1 MEGEGV
7 DFYCWHCLHNCLGGQ
22 FCGTLLPLYSVFGHF
37 TGPPEWPP
45 INQLR
50 QWWFPALKSQL
61 NIYET
66 PLFKQQTL
74 RKGEEKEENLCK
86 GRQSLGRS
94 VKKKCKKRLQRHQKL
109 STAPRILQYV
119 GTHLIIWGHFCLA
132 HRIRTRDN
140 WKEPLFSCHIT
151 IWRKHIGQTS

>member
-61 NIYET
+61 NSYET
-66 PLFKQQTL
+66 PLFKEQTL
-74 RKGEEKEENLCK
+74 RKGEEKEENRYK

-94 VKKKCKKRLQRHQKL
+94 VKKDCKKRLQRHQKL
-109 STAPRILQYV
+109 STTPRILQYF
-119 GTHLIIWGHFCLA
+119 GNPFDNLRPFLTRSSNTHKRELK
-132 HRIRTRDN
+132 RTFVLLSHHYL
-140 WKEPLFSCHIT
+140 KKTYC
-151 IWRKHIGQTS
+151 

>member
-1 MEGEGV
+1 MKGEGV

-61 NIYET
+61 NSYET
-66 PLFKQQTL
+66 PLFKEQTL
-74 RKGEEKEENLCK
+74 RKGEEKEENRYK

-94 VKKKCKKRLQRHQKL
+94 VKKDCKKRLQRHQKL
-109 STAPRILQYV
+109 STTPRILQYF
-119 GTHLIIWGHFCLA
+119 GNPFGAFLTRSSNTQKRELK
-132 HRIRTRDN
+132 RTFV
-140 WKEPLFSCHIT
+140 LLSH
-151 IWRKHIGQTS
+151 HYL

>member
-61 NIYET
+61 NSYET
-66 PLFKQQTL
+66 PLFKEQTL
-74 RKGEEKEENLCK
+74 RKGEEKEENRYK

-94 VKKKCKKRLQRHQKL
+94 VKKDCKKRLQRHQKL
-109 STAPRILQYV
+109 STTPRILQYF
-119 GTHLIIWGHFCLA
+119 GNPFGAFFTRSSSTQKRELK
-132 HRIRTRDN
+132 RTFVLLSHHYL
-140 WKEPLFSCHIT
+140 KKTCC
-151 IWRKHIGQTS
+151 

>member
-1 MEGEGV
+1 MKGEGV

-61 NIYET
+61 NSYET
-66 PLFKQQTL
+66 PLFKEQTLSL
-74 RKGEEKEENLCK
+74 RKGEEKEENRYK

-94 VKKKCKKRLQRHQKL
+94 VKKDCKKRLQGHQKL
-109 STAPRILQYV
+109 STTPKILQYV
-119 GTHLIIWGHFCLA
+119 GNPFDNLRAFLTRLSNTYKRELK
-132 HRIRTRDN
+132 RTFVLLSHHYL
-140 WKEPLFSCHIT
+140 KKTYC
-151 IWRKHIGQTS
+151 

>member
-61 NIYET
+61 NSYET
-66 PLFKQQTL
+66 NIQRADPEK
-74 RKGEEKEENLCK
+74 RWGKGGNRCK

-94 VKKKCKKRLQRHQKL
+94 VKEDCKKRLQGHQEL
-109 STAPRILQYV
+109 PTTPRILQYV
-119 GTHLIIWGHFCLA
+119 GNPFDNLRAFLPRSSNTHKRELKRAFVLLSHHHLKKTYC
-132 HRIRTRDN
+132 
-140 WKEPLFSCHIT
+140 
-151 IWRKHIGQTS
+151 

>member
-61 NIYET
+61 NSYET
-66 PLFKQQTL
+66 PLFKEQTL
-74 RKGEEKEENLCK
+74 RKGEEKEENRYK

-94 VKKKCKKRLQRHQKL
+94 VKKDCKKRLQRHQKL
-109 STAPRILQYV
+109 STTPRILQYF
-119 GTHLIIWGHFCLA
+119 GNPFGAFLTRSSNTQKRELK
-132 HRIRTRDN
+132 RTFVLLSHHYL
-140 WKEPLFSCHIT
+140 KKTYC
-151 IWRKHIGQTS
+151 

>member
-1 MEGEGV
+1 MKGEGV

-61 NIYET
+61 NSYET
-66 PLFKQQTL
+66 PLFKEQTL
-74 RKGEEKEENLCK
+74 RKGEEKEENRYK

-94 VKKKCKKRLQRHQKL
+94 VKKDCKKRLQRHQKL
-109 STAPRILQYV
+109 STTPRILQYF
-119 GTHLIIWGHFCLA
+119 GNPFGAFLTRSSNTQKRELK
-132 HRIRTRDN
+132 RTFVLLSHHYL
-140 WKEPLFSCHIT
+140 KKTYC
-151 IWRKHIGQTS
+151 

>member
-61 NIYET
+61 NSYET
-66 PLFKQQTL
+66 PLFKEQTL
-74 RKGEEKEENLCK
+74 RKGEEKEENRYK

-94 VKKKCKKRLQRHQKL
+94 VKKDCKKRLQRYQNL
-109 STAPRILQYV
+109 STTPRIL
-119 GTHLIIWGHFCLA
+119 GK
-132 HRIRTRDN
+132 RIERSI
-140 WKEPLFSCHIT
+140 FSLVTTPFEKNILS
-151 IWRKHIGQTS
+151 KHCKNCES

>member
-61 NIYET
+61 NSYET
-66 PLFKQQTL
+66 PLFKEQTL
-74 RKGEEKEENLCK
+74 RKGEEKEENRYK

-94 VKKKCKKRLQRHQKL
+94 VKKDCKKRLQRHQKL
-109 STAPRILQYV
+109 STTPRILQYF
-119 GTHLIIWGHFCLA
+119 GNPFGAFFTRSSSTQKRELK
-132 HRIRTRDN
+132 RTFVLLSHHYL
-140 WKEPLFSCHIT
+140 KKTYC
-151 IWRKHIGQTS
+151 

>member
-61 NIYET
+61 NSYET
-66 PLFKQQTL
+66 PLFKEQTL
-74 RKGEEKEENLCK
+74 RKGEEKEENRYK

-94 VKKKCKKRLQRHQKL
+94 VKKDCKKRLQGHQKL
-109 STAPRILQYV
+109 STTPKILQYV
-119 GTHLIIWGHFCLA
+119 GNPFDNLRAFLPRSSNTHKRKLK
-132 HRIRTRDN
+132 RTFVLLSHHYL
-140 WKEPLFSCHIT
+140 KKTYC
-151 IWRKHIGQTS
+151 

>member
-1 MEGEGV
+1 MKGEGV

-61 NIYET
+61 NSYET
-66 PLFKQQTL
+66 PLFKEQTL
-74 RKGEEKEENLCK
+74 RKGEEKEENRYK

-94 VKKKCKKRLQRHQKL
+94 VKKDYKGRHQLKKNVFFRAL
-109 STAPRILQYV
+109 PELPNPPPPMTP
-119 GTHLIIWGHFCLA
+119 
-132 HRIRTRDN
+132 IRATWSSFFGSRN
-140 WKEPLFSCHIT
+140 SRFESQFRTKNT
-151 IWRKHIGQTS
+151 IYTI

>member
-61 NIYET
+61 NSYET
-66 PLFKQQTL
+66 PLFKEQTL
-74 RKGEEKEENLCK
+74 RKGEEKEENRYK

-94 VKKKCKKRLQRHQKL
+94 VKKDCKKRLQRHQKL
-109 STAPRILQYV
+109 STTPRILQYF
-119 GTHLIIWGHFCLA
+119 GNPFGAFLTRSSNMQKRELK
-132 HRIRTRDN
+132 RTFVLLSHHYL
-140 WKEPLFSCHIT
+140 KKTCC
-151 IWRKHIGQTS
+151 